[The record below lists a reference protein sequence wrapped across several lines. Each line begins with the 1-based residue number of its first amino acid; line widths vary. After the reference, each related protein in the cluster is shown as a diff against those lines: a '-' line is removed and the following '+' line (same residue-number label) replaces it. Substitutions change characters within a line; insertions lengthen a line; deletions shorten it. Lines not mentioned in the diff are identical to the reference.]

1 MSWKFEKSMV
11 KYKTDL
17 FQYYKTLSEEA
28 KRFRKEGKG
37 YFTKIFSALKKIK
50 FTFHRASFIEEIN
63 YPQEITFLASTF
75 CSMQMSLLNV
85 VSLWLIL
92 FLNCFFMFPQI
103 FNIGF
108 RRSHI
113 MVRNVTL
120 VRAHD

>member
-1 MSWKFEKSMV
+1 MV

-17 FQYYKTLSEEA
+17 LKYYKTLSEET
-28 KRFRKEGKG
+28 KRFCKEGKG
-37 YFTKIFSALKKIK
+37 YFTKIFSALKRIK
-50 FTFHRASFIEEIN
+50 CTFNRASFIEEIN

-75 CSMQMSLLNV
+75 CAMQMSLLNFA
-85 VSLWLIL
+85 SLWLIL
-92 FLNCFFMFPQI
+92 FLNCFLMFPQI

-113 MVRNVTL
+113 MMRNVTL

>member
-1 MSWKFEKSMV
+1 MV

-17 FQYYKTLSEEA
+17 LKYYKTLSEET
-28 KRFRKEGKG
+28 KRFRKKGKG

-50 FTFHRASFIEEIN
+50 CTFNRASFIEEIN
-63 YPQEITFLASTF
+63 YPQEITFLAS
-75 CSMQMSLLNV
+75 SLLNV